1 MSAETTNAGSSVT
14 MNDSISMSTW
24 NVPASRA
31 ELGFKI
37 AVPEGFVNAD
47 LPGEEV
53 DFENPTQSAPL
64 ALFASPVA
72 LAIIAVAGRPAY
84 ETGSVLQWMYYLTE
98 HFDIQVE
105 SVKVGRIGMHQEHPA
120 LIMSATQVQDGQKL
134 RFAMVAFED
143 GGRLVTAHGMCPE
156 ELWPSFGRALTIAV
170 QSITLAAPK
179 GSTYDLD
186 SMTAPGWRKISPEE
200 HKKEMA
206 KYAKEREA
214 ARAPAIEKA
223 SKLLAQ
229 NLFDEA
235 EREIMKVDSNI
246 EGNVAIAR
254 MYESQLRSLVSSGK
268 HKKDREHA
276 SVLFRRSLAWAQS
289 CYPEPHTEVEAE
301 DYEQGRTE
309 DRARLVKIL
318 GWDPDAE

>member
-1 MSAETTNAGSSVT
+1 MTSMT
-14 MNDSISMSTW
+14 MNNPIAMSTW
-24 NVPASRA
+24 TVPPSRA
-31 ELGFKI
+31 DLGFKI
-37 AVPEGFVNAD
+37 AVPEGFVHAE
-47 LPGEEV
+47 LPGEEI
-53 DFENPTQSAPL
+53 DFDNPTQSAPL

-72 LAIIAVAGRPAY
+72 LAIITVAGRPAY
-84 ETGSVLQWMYYLTE
+84 ETGSVLQWMHYLME
-98 HFDIQVE
+98 HFDIQLE
-105 SVKVGRIGMHQEHPA
+105 SVKVGRVGMNQEHPA
-120 LIMSATQVQDGQKL
+120 LLMTATQVQDGQKL

-156 ELWPSFGRALTIAV
+156 ELWPSFGKALTIAV

-179 GSTYDLD
+179 GGTYDLD
-186 SMTAPGWRKISPEE
+186 SMTAPGWKKITPEQ

-214 ARAPAIEKA
+214 AREPAIEKA

-235 EREIMKVDSNI
+235 EREIMKVDSTI
-246 EGNVAIAR
+246 EGSVAIAK
-254 MYESQLRSLVSSGK
+254 MYESQLRALVTSGK
-268 HKKDREHA
+268 HKKDRDHA
-276 SVLFRRSLAWAQS
+276 AVLFRRSLAWAQS

-301 DYEQGRTE
+301 NYDQGRSE
-309 DRARLVKIL
+309 DRTRLVKIL